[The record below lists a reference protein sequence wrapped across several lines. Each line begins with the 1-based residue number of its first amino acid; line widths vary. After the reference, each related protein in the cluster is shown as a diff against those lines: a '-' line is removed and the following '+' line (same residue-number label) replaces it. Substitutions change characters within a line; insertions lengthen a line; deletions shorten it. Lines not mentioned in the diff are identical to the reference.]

1 VSDRRRSAPSG
12 SSGSRPPG
20 GAGGTGDERVV
31 ADFVANFV
39 AGDGSGFAPVR
50 GRVLM
55 SDRRVLLVAET
66 WRTVVPIGGIVDVS
80 LGSVPQRV
88 RELFDDALLVRYQQ
102 RPDADP
108 ETLVVGADT
117 KTIRRFARLL
127 YRATLDDATV
137 AVASRVRVGGV
148 HRERDWQQGALTV
161 TPDHVRVAV
170 PDAPAFD
177 LPLADV
183 VHVDTELRTVGSKT
197 RRVLV
202 VDHRVGDEG
211 SVARSRLY
219 CPDRRQAT
227 ILSRVLKGR
236 AREATNEGVRAGA
249 TDADLRVLLAV
260 HALAPDATPEALA
273 TVFETDPEATRDLLD
288 TAREKRLLI
297 PTEATPTLTPAGLA
311 LLYAEV
317 ERTDGGLGDRR

>member
-1 VSDRRRSAPSG
+1 VSDRHRSVPSG
-12 SSGSRPPG
+12 SSGPG
-20 GAGGTGDERVV
+20 SADRSSSDERVV

-55 SDRRVLLVAET
+55 SDRRVVLVAET

-80 LGSVPQRV
+80 LGAVPERV
-88 RELFDDALLVRYQQ
+88 RELFDDALLVRYQ
-102 RPDADP
+102 RKPDADP

-117 KTIRRFARLL
+117 KTVRRFARLL

-137 AVASRVRVGGV
+137 AVAPRVRVGGV
-148 HRERDWQQGALTV
+148 HHERDWQQGTLTV

-170 PDAPAFD
+170 PDAAPFD
-177 LPLADV
+177 LRLEDV
-183 VHVDTELRTVGSKT
+183 VHVDTELRTVGSKA

-202 VDHRVGDEG
+202 VDHRTDGA
-211 SVARSRLY
+211 VARSRLY
-219 CPDRRQAT
+219 CPDRRRAT

-249 TDADLRVLLAV
+249 TDTDLRVLLAV
-260 HALAPDATPEALA
+260 HALGPDASRESLA
-273 TVFETDPEATRDLLD
+273 TVFETGPEETRDLLD
-288 TAREKRLLI
+288 ATREKRLLV
-297 PTEATPTLTPAGLA
+297 PTEATPTLTPAGMA

-317 ERTDGGLGDRR
+317 ERTDGSLGDRR